1 VRSAYFGVIQR
12 GGRKVKT
19 TIVALFAATLVV
31 AAPTGLAQN
40 VWSKTAGQQHKIFK
54 KRPYVAGHNP
64 WHAVHARGPKMDYPG
79 SFGYAPSAPKDY
91 TLENSRQAGGGG
103 GGGM

>member
-1 VRSAYFGVIQR
+1 M
-12 GGRKVKT
+12 KT
-19 TIVALFAATLVV
+19 TIVALFAATVVV

-64 WHAVHARGPKMDYPG
+64 WHAVHARGPEMDYPG